1 MLLRKSD
8 ATDKLNSLLRGEISA
23 IETYHQA
30 LSKIGETDHAADI
43 RRLHDDHIEA
53 ANILR
58 KHIHGH
64 GGEPAKSSGAWGA
77 FAKAVAGT
85 AKLFGT
91 TAALKALKEGEEQ
104 GIFEY
109 ENAIKDYELP
119 KDCRDLIETRLLP
132 QTKAHIPVLDHLLTM
147 VA

>member
-1 MLLRKSD
+1 MLLRKSE

-23 IETYHQA
+23 IESYHQA
-30 LSKIGETDHAADI
+30 LKKIGETDHAADI
-43 RRLHDDHIEA
+43 RRLHDEHIEA

-58 KHIHGH
+58 QHIHDH
-64 GGEPAKSSGAWGA
+64 GGEPSKGSGAWGA
-77 FAKAVAGT
+77 FAKAVTGT
-85 AKLFGT
+85 AKLFGN

-109 ENAIKDYELP
+109 ENALKDYELP
-119 KDCRDLIETRLLP
+119 VDCRNLIETKLLP
-132 QTKAHIPVLDHLLTM
+132 KTKAHIPILDHLLT

>member
-1 MLLRKSD
+1 MARMSD
-8 ATDKLNSLLRGEISA
+8 PTGKLNSLLRGEISA

-30 LSKIGETDHAADI
+30 LAKIGETDHAKEL

-58 KHIHGH
+58 RHIHGH
-64 GGEPAKSSGAWGA
+64 GGEPAKGSGVWGA
-77 FAKAVAGT
+77 FAKTVAGT
-85 AKLFGT
+85 AKLFGNG
-91 TAALKALKEGEEQ
+91 AALKALKEGEEQ

-132 QTKAHIPVLDHLLTM
+132 QTKAHIPVLDHLLMM